1 MWQKCGEQCRVVRR
15 IAAGFQEAQFRR
27 NSQASME
34 LRPCGLLAMATLK
47 SPQAFA
53 LMPLPQTHTER
64 LQAHK
69 RAINMTPHMKHV
81 VRAVEILLPRIE
93 GEGRVTRG
101 YVEPISKMEGIPL
114 SAFRQARR
122 DIRVEHQKALDGKK
136 YRVMVLRKRPEYK
149 GLADGYL
156 MKGVEPWLFG
166 PAS

>member
-1 MWQKCGEQCRVVRR
+1 
-15 IAAGFQEAQFRR
+15 
-27 NSQASME
+27 
-34 LRPCGLLAMATLK
+34 
-47 SPQAFA
+47 
-53 LMPLPQTHTER
+53 
-64 LQAHK
+64 
-69 RAINMTPHMKHV
+69 MTPHMKHV

-93 GEGRVTRG
+93 GASRVTRG
-101 YVEPISKMEGIPL
+101 YVEPISKIEGIPL

-122 DIRVEHQKALDGKK
+122 DIRVEHQTALDGKK